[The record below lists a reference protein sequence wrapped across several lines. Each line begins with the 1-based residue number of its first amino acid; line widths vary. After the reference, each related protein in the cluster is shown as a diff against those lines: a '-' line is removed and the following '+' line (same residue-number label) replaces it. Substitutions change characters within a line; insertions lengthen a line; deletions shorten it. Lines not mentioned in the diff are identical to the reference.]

1 MSVTARRPAGFW
13 HPPLPY
19 HVLRVKQELI
29 SSGLAMADFIHRHP
43 RRIVAALAALL
54 LSTGGGAFAVAS
66 LGANAAPTDP
76 LRLVTEAVSPDAV
89 AAQLEQLD
97 GFSFTLYRSETTRA
111 ADTPEALLKRLGIA
125 DPAAASFL
133 RRNET
138 AWKAVFGR
146 GTTGR
151 TVTAEADDRQGLQQL
166 RTHWVEGD
174 DDRQFKRLVVQK
186 QGSDFSARIETA
198 PLVATQRLASGT
210 IRSTLFAATDEAGV
224 PDGVARQLVD
234 VFESSVDFRRGLR
247 RGDRFSV
254 VYEALEADG
263 EPVKTG
269 RILSAEFVNRG
280 KSQDAVWFQAS
291 GSDAG
296 AYYDFDGQSLRKAY
310 LIEPLAFTR
319 VTSNFG
325 MRRHPVF
332 GGLRGH
338 TGVDFGAPTGTPVRT
353 VGDGTVEFAGV
364 QRGYGNVIYIKHTD
378 NTDTT
383 VYGHLSRI
391 GVREGE
397 KVTQGQKIGE
407 VGSTGVATGPHLH
420 FEFRVN
426 GEPVDPQEVMA
437 QQHQTPPVSPAARAA
452 FAKLS
457 ASMQQQ
463 LAAAGQIQGSPFQ

>member
-1 MSVTARRPAGFW
+1 
-13 HPPLPY
+13 
-19 HVLRVKQELI
+19 VLRVKQELI

-54 LSTGGGAFAVAS
+54 LSTGGAFAVAS

-210 IRSTLFAATDEAGV
+210 IRSTLFAATDEAACPTAWRGSW
-224 PDGVARQLVD
+224 PTCSKAASTFAAACAGRPLFRRLRGARGRRRARQD
-234 VFESSVDFRRGLR
+234 RPHPERRVR
-247 RGDRFSV
+247 Q
-254 VYEALEADG
+254 
-263 EPVKTG
+263 P
-269 RILSAEFVNRG
+269 G

-319 VTSNFG
+319 VTSGFG

-332 GGLRGH
+332 GGLR
-338 TGVDFGAPTGTPVRT
+338 TPASTSARPPAPRCAPSATARSSSPACSAATATSSTSSTRT
-353 VGDGTVEFAGV
+353 T
-364 QRGYGNVIYIKHTD
+364 R
-378 NTDTT
+378 
-383 VYGHLSRI
+383 
-391 GVREGE
+391 
-397 KVTQGQKIGE
+397 
-407 VGSTGVATGPHLH
+407 
-420 FEFRVN
+420 
-426 GEPVDPQEVMA
+426 
-437 QQHQTPPVSPAARAA
+437 TPPSTATSRASACARARR
-452 FAKLS
+452 
-457 ASMQQQ
+457 
-463 LAAAGQIQGSPFQ
+463 

>member
-1 MSVTARRPAGFW
+1 
-13 HPPLPY
+13 
-19 HVLRVKQELI
+19 
-29 SSGLAMADFIHRHP
+29 MADFIHRHP

-97 GFSFTLYRSETTRA
+97 GFSFTRYRSQTTHA
-111 ADTPEALLKRLGIA
+111 ADTPQAWLNRLGIA

-151 TVTAEADDRQGLQQL
+151 TVTAEA
-166 RTHWVEGD
+166 